1 MGQFLIFSG
10 KLSKTRIIWNIIR
23 VVSPG
28 AHFYILFS
36 IMCLFNDTN
45 TLYGDAHDHAQI
57 FYNACLATACVGFVM
72 YKGLLI
78 HVTKGLNYSA
88 LGE

>member
-1 MGQFLIFSG
+1 
-10 KLSKTRIIWNIIR
+10 
-23 VVSPG
+23 
-28 AHFYILFS
+28 
-36 IMCLFNDTN
+36 MCLFNDTN

-57 FYNACLATACVGFVM
+57 FYNACLATACVGLVM